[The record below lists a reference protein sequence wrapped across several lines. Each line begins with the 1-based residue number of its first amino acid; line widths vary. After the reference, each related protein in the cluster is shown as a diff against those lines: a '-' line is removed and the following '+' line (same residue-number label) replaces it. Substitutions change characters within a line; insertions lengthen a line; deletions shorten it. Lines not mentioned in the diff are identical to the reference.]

1 LASSLRARYSAI
13 AAHRRKLG
21 GDARAAART
30 GFRAHAGSIPIDE
43 ARRGGRGG
51 FPAHAGVN
59 STKTTALATS
69 PDESYPSVMRARR
82 FKRVAIAVL
91 WPLTVGSAWG
101 LGFHMGLAWYLFD
114 MRSLKQVSWTEMST
128 LCFRD
133 PNEEFW
139 LGCRD
144 VREVV
149 EVMAAQEC
157 LRARPSR

>member
-1 LASSLRARYSAI
+1 
-13 AAHRRKLG
+13 
-21 GDARAAART
+21 
-30 GFRAHAGSIPIDE
+30 
-43 ARRGGRGG
+43 
-51 FPAHAGVN
+51 
-59 STKTTALATS
+59 
-69 PDESYPSVMRARR
+69 MRART

-149 EVMAAQEC
+149 EVMAAHGASPSASFAVTRSSSPG
-157 LRARPSR
+157 RAHAFGQPRERTTSGHFPPSAYSRSIFP